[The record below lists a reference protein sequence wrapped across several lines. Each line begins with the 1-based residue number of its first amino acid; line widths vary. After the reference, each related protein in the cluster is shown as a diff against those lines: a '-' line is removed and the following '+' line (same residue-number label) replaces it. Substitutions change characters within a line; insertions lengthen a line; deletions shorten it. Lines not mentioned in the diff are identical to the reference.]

1 MNANTAK
8 QIENM
13 KKQTIGVEVE
23 MYSISRQKASKV
35 AADYFGTG
43 RYEYTA
49 DRNGYYDLLHT
60 NSL

>member
-23 MYSISRQKASKV
+23 MYSISCQKASKV
-35 AADYFGTG
+35 PAYYVGTG
-43 RYEYTA
+43 RY
-49 DRNGYYDLLHT
+49 
-60 NSL
+60 